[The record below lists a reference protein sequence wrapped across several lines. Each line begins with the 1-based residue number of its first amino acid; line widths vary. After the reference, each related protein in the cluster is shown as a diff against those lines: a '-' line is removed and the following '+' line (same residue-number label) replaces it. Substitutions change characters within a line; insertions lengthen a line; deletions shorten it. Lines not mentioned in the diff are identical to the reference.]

1 MERGWFVSR
10 ETPSGVLLL
19 KVYAG
24 GEGASVSWRLPPKN
38 SWETS
43 AQPSSF
49 AAFVDIPCAVG
60 FSTPVVKELSSWFT
74 LINGAITNWVF
85 LKYLESEW
93 KYFWEEMYKKSHFS
107 ANYWKLQLFITF
119 VQKGRRPICAKKSQW
134 FSHARKAKV
143 NFYGDDKSFEG
154 MFQTFVVAKFFKHF
168 MSSFSFFC
176 RHVRCC
182 QFEQL

>member
-1 MERGWFVSR
+1 MPKLESNFQQARPLHFKSGFSNFKTYGTHCISNFVCIWRAYNLIRNLIKSKGCCICKGAPEKSQVSEMERGWFVSR

-60 FSTPVVKELSSWFT
+60 FSTPVVKELSSWFI
-74 LINGAITNWVF
+74 LINGAITNRVF

-93 KYFWEEMYKKSHFS
+93 K
-107 ANYWKLQLFITF
+107 
-119 VQKGRRPICAKKSQW
+119 
-134 FSHARKAKV
+134 
-143 NFYGDDKSFEG
+143 
-154 MFQTFVVAKFFKHF
+154 
-168 MSSFSFFC
+168 
-176 RHVRCC
+176 
-182 QFEQL
+182 